1 MALGI
6 EKETD
11 PRASL
16 GSSLAPKMPDSSRA
30 WLCMPLILAF
40 GRQKQVGFYEFKVSL
55 VLELQSTLSL
65 SHGSWACEG
74 HICLVLP
81 PKLH

>member
-16 GSSLAPKMPDSSRA
+16 GSSLAPKMPDSSQA
-30 WLCMPLILAF
+30 WRLMPLILAF
-40 GRQKQVGFYEFKVSL
+40 GRQKQVGFCEFKASL
-55 VLELQSTLSL
+55 VLELQVYT
-65 SHGSWACEG
+65 E
-74 HICLVLP
+74 P
-81 PKLH
+81 FT